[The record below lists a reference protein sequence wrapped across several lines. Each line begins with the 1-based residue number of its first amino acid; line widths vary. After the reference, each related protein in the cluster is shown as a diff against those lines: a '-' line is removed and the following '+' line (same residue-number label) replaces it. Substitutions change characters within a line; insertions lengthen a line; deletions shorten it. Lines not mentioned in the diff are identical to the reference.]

1 MFALV
6 FQVWS
11 LMSSETVNVLYV
23 QLVNKLTNIMFVLVS
38 KASSWQVQTAVWSLL
53 QSVNLISILTKLK
66 MYAFQFKS
74 HVMMAFNN

>member
-23 QLVNKLTNIMFVLVS
+23 QTVNKLTNIMFALVS

-53 QSVNLISILTKLK
+53 QSVILISILTKLK
-66 MYAFQFKS
+66 TYAFQFKS
-74 HVMMAFNN
+74 HVMMDINN